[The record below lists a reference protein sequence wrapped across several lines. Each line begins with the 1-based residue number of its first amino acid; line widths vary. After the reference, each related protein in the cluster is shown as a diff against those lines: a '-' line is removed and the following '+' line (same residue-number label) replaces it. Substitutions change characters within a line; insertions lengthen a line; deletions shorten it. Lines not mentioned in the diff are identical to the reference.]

1 MVETVPQQSERVP
14 IEETKPDRRPVR
26 RIWWMSIGAYLV
38 IAAAYLFRR
47 DYNSLLGLTCS
58 ALVVMIN
65 FLWLE
70 EIAFKLL
77 GPAPLVKPW
86 KLGVRALGRY
96 SLLGLLAAVFVA
108 RFNILSVLLGT
119 SILVI
124 GIMGEALYSWIAS
137 DDEGVDR

>member
-1 MVETVPQQSERVP
+1 MTDPEAPEQPAAAQTL
-14 IEETKPDRRPVR
+14 PDRASVR
-26 RIWWMSIGAYLV
+26 RIWRISLAAWLAIGGSYAYQ
-38 IAAAYLFRR
+38 REWG
-47 DYNSLLGLTCS
+47 SLLGLTCS

-77 GPAPLVKPW
+77 GPAPLIQPW

-96 SLLGLLAAVFVA
+96 ALLGLVAAVFVV

>member
-1 MVETVPQQSERVP
+1 MTETVPQQVETAQG
-14 IEETKPDRRPVR
+14 EETKPDRRPVR
-26 RIWWMSIGAYLV
+26 RIWAFSLFAYVV
-38 IAAAYLFRR
+38 IAAVYAFRR
-47 DYNSLLGLTCS
+47 EYQSLLGLTCS

-96 SLLGLLAAVFVA
+96 SLLGLLAAVFVV

>member
-1 MVETVPQQSERVP
+1 
-14 IEETKPDRRPVR
+14 
-26 RIWWMSIGAYLV
+26 MSLAAYVIMAGAYALRGEFGV
-38 IAAAYLFRR
+38 
-47 DYNSLLGLTCS
+47 LLGLTCS

-77 GPAPLVKPW
+77 GPAPLVNPW

-96 SLLGLLAAVFVA
+96 ALLGLVAAVFVV

-124 GIMGEALYSWIAS
+124 GIMGEALYSWIVP

>member
-86 KLGVRALGRY
+86 KL
-96 SLLGLLAAVFVA
+96 
-108 RFNILSVLLGT
+108 
-119 SILVI
+119 
-124 GIMGEALYSWIAS
+124 
-137 DDEGVDR
+137 